1 MRFQN
6 SHGASFGAQPS
17 SYLGTENQWET
28 KEKLASDCNVRLKE
42 KKKVECE
49 AEVPVLKPTEQ

>member
-42 KKKVECE
+42 KKKSGV
-49 AEVPVLKPTEQ
+49 